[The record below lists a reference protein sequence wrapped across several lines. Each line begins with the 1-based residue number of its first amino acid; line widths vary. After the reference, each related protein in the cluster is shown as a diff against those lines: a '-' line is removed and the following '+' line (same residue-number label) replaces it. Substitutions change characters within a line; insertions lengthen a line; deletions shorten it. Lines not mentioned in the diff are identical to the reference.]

1 MCCTPR
7 YPILSTQTLNSHPS
21 RPDSI
26 YTNFFFHPSKPGSIY
41 SNFFSHPSRPDFI
54 CTNFSRN
61 CCTPDS
67 YYTMLFYAT
76 PLHRYS
82 LLAMLLAT
90 PNASRYSQCCY
101 SLLAMLLPTRYS
113 QSYSQRY
120 SLAKAVAT
128 CNNTRNSQH
137 DSVLSTLFAML
148 RIIRDPTR
156 YCLLASRNATR
167 YSIRTISQR
176 YAQLAT
182 RDPQRSPQLATLL
195 EYSPNPW

>member
-1 MCCTPR
+1 MRCTPR
-7 YPILSTQTLNSHPS
+7 DTILSTQTFSFTPRNPILS
-21 RPDSI
+21 
-26 YTNFFFHPSKPGSIY
+26 TLT
-41 SNFFSHPSRPDFI
+41 FFSHPSRHDFI
-54 CTNFSRN
+54 YTNFSRN

-90 PNASRYSQCCY
+90 PNTSRYSQCCY

-148 RIIRDPTR
+148 CIIRDPTR

-195 EYSPNPW
+195 EYSPNLW